1 MGTHL
6 TRTLAA
12 TLALS
17 VNLLLQ
23 SASALSRLTNP
34 AAPRDRSAARSWA
47 ALWGR
52 FAAARP
58 RSGPRTPHANTF
70 FPAQRRPPVRRIKC
84 VFPGD
89 LARESRCGEVPKQGE
104 MGRRAPLQPP
114 RRLPLAATGRHSTAA
129 LLRPLPAAPR
139 RPPTSP
145 PTATS
150 QIEAGNWCT
159 NQPVPAAAQ
168 SWRAHHIPGPR
179 ELPAPSSLQDRV
191 LATCAQMDRHASR
204 TALGCGH
211 HAPSREGSV
220 WAEKFG
226 HHTAGHILRDHS
238 ATSCRFLANGLHRS
252 PARPAWPHA
261 QLSTPPDLPCTQPA
275 RRAASTSRPVHASLI
290 CRGHRQGPLADDG

>member
-1 MGTHL
+1 VGTH
-6 TRTLAA
+6 RGAQCKSPAA
-12 TLALS
+12 ICKRACALD
-17 VNLLLQ
+17 Q
-23 SASALSRLTNP
+23 PRSASGPFRGQELAGAVGP
-34 AAPRDRSAARSWA
+34 FC
-47 ALWGR
+47 GC
-52 FAAARP
+52 AAAKRP
-58 RSGPRTPHANTF
+58 AGPAHPPANTF
-70 FPAQRRPPVRRIKC
+70 FPAQRRPPVGRIKC

-179 ELPAPSSLQDRV
+179 ELPPACSQ
-191 LATCAQMDRHASR
+191 LA
-204 TALGCGH
+204 
-211 HAPSREGSV
+211 
-220 WAEKFG
+220 
-226 HHTAGHILRDHS
+226 AG
-238 ATSCRFLANGLHRS
+238 
-252 PARPAWPHA
+252 
-261 QLSTPPDLPCTQPA
+261 
-275 RRAASTSRPVHASLI
+275 
-290 CRGHRQGPLADDG
+290 